1 MAKCSICGNKLQ
13 ELFLEKLKGTI
24 IRKPGKNKQYSVC
37 FECQKKFK
45 TKEELL
51 AKIK

>member
-1 MAKCSICGNKLQ
+1 MAKCEICGNKLQ
-13 ELFLEKLKGTI
+13 ELFLEKLKGT
-24 IRKPGKNKQYSVC
+24 RVKKSGSSKQYEVC

-51 AKIK
+51 KQIK